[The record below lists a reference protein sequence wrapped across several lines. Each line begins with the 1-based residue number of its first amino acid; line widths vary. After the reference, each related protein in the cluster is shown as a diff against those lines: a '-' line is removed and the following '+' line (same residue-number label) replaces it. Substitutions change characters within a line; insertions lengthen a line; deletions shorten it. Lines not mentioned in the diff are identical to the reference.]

1 MYVSR
6 RNEQD
11 GRSADKRKYESTIQ
25 DLEFNKATLERQIK
39 TLESELSARQDELA
53 GLKVLYKNDVPF
65 SLFLLISFLLH
76 RIV

>member
-1 MYVSR
+1 MRKVKIMYFSH

-53 GLKVLYKNDVPF
+53 GLKVRD
-65 SLFLLISFLLH
+65 
-76 RIV
+76 

>member
-1 MYVSR
+1 MYISH

-65 SLFLLISFLLH
+65 SFLLLISFLLH
-76 RIV
+76 RTV

>member
-1 MYVSR
+1 MYISH

-53 GLKVLYKNDVPF
+53 GLKVLFKNDVPF
-65 SLFLLISFLLH
+65 SFFLLISFLLH
-76 RIV
+76 ITV

>member
-53 GLKVLYKNDVPF
+53 GLKVYKNDVPF
-65 SLFLLISFLLH
+65 SFLLLISFLLH
-76 RIV
+76 RTV